1 MNKNTPSNQVE
12 PNLEHCLFLLKYAP
26 KFLHKLYIVQDHAVF
41 RIRIP
46 VDLHQICIQDPNPDL
61 GGSILFLNSLLVFC
75 TIERQCSAVLC
86 IQSLKEPKRFGW
98 SRSSNEVSAPGQT
111 REFIPA
117 SYILIARLSDAGP
130 GYSATPG
137 GNSLRN

>member
-1 MNKNTPSNQVE
+1 
-12 PNLEHCLFLLKYAP
+12 
-26 KFLHKLYIVQDHAVF
+26 
-41 RIRIP
+41 
-46 VDLHQICIQDPNPDL
+46 
-61 GGSILFLNSLLVFC
+61 VFC

-137 GNSLRN
+137 GNSLRNWGSPWSREGPDGNPGLLD